1 MGLNGIGGRL
11 VMIGLLVAQGVVFLL
26 WTVQIFAV
34 LFHVRARAQKATGQ
48 VFPGPLAA
56 LRMMAE
62 WGTDPAQRG
71 PRLRLIV
78 LTLLLLAISAIWATT
93 LGQVA

>member
-1 MGLNGIGGRL
+1 
-11 VMIGLLVAQGVVFLL
+11 MIGLLVAQGVVFLL

-34 LFHVRARAQKATGQ
+34 LFHIRARAQKVTGQ
-48 VFPGPLAA
+48 VFPGPLTA

-62 WGTDPAQRG
+62 WGTDPDQRG

>member
-1 MGLNGIGGRL
+1 
-11 VMIGLLVAQGVVFLL
+11 MIGLHVVQGVVFLL

-34 LFHVRARAQKATGQ
+34 LFHVRARAQKVTGQ
-48 VFPGPLAA
+48 VFPGPLMA
-56 LRMMAE
+56 LRTMAE
-62 WGTDPAQRG
+62 WGIDPGQRG